1 MQPPDGSSWSFKQ
14 AFTAESDC
22 GRVTNRRECFSI
34 FRSCHEMVR
43 ATEKMKSFFHTT
55 EIYPFKSDVFTCKE
69 FGFTAM
75 GNHPNPIKEI

>member
-1 MQPPDGSSWSFKQ
+1 
-14 AFTAESDC
+14 
-22 GRVTNRRECFSI
+22 
-34 FRSCHEMVR
+34 MVR